1 MRTHTDDARGSV
13 SALVVSLAAALVL
26 VAGVVHDTG
35 RLVHAHSRLAD
46 VAGNAARAG
55 AQSVTGIRDG
65 DPRID
70 HMGARVR
77 ATEML
82 RSERVRG
89 TVSLVGGQV
98 SVTVHETVRLT
109 SLALLGVASRE
120 ISVTRRA
127 LVMAG

>member
-1 MRTHTDDARGSV
+1 MCTRTDDPRGSI

-35 RLVHAHSRLAD
+35 RLVQAHSRLAD

-55 AQSVTGIRDG
+55 AQSVTGIRNG

-70 HMGARVR
+70 QMGARVR

-82 RSERVRG
+82 RTEKVGGTVTVVRG
-89 TVSLVGGQV
+89 QV
-98 SVTVHETVRLT
+98 RVTVHETVRLT
-109 SLALLGVASRE
+109 ALALLGVASRE
-120 ISVTRRA
+120 ISVTRSA

>member
-1 MRTHTDDARGSV
+1 MCTRTDEPRGSI

-35 RLVHAHSRLAD
+35 RLVQAHSRLAD

-55 AQSVTGIRDG
+55 AQSVTGIRNG

-70 HMGARVR
+70 QMGARVR
-77 ATEML
+77 AIAML
-82 RSERVRG
+82 RTEKVGG
-89 TVSLVGGQV
+89 TVSVVRGQV
-98 SVTVHETVRLT
+98 RVTVHETVRLT
-109 SLALLGVASRE
+109 ALALLGVASRE
-120 ISVTRRA
+120 ISVTRSA

>member
-1 MRTHTDDARGSV
+1 MRTHTDDQRGSI
-13 SALVVSLAAALVL
+13 SALVVSLASALVF

-70 HMGARVR
+70 RVGALER

-82 RSERVRG
+82 RAERARG
-89 TVSLVGGQV
+89 TVSVVRGQV
-98 SVTVHETVRLT
+98 RVTVHETVRLT
-109 SLALLGVASRE
+109 ALALLGVAFRE
-120 ISVTRRA
+120 ISVTRSA
-127 LVMAG
+127 LVMSG